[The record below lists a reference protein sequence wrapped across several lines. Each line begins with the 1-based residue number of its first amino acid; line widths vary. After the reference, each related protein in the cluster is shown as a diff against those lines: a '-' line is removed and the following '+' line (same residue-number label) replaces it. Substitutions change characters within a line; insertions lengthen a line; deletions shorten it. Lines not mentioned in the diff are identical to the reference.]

1 MYKTKKDFKV
11 TANMFNSVL
20 NSILKNDEQK
30 KYFCLVLEEK
40 RRNANWRNNQGT

>member
-30 KYFCLVLEEK
+30 KIFLSCFRGEK
-40 RRNANWRNNQGT
+40 KKCPLKK